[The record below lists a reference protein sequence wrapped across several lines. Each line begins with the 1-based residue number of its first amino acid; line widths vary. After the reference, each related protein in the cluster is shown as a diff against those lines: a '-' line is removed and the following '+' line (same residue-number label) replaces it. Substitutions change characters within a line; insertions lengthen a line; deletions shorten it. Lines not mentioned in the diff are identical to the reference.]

1 MSEPRRPTIEELAAF
16 SPRLTELAGVSRAG
30 GPANGV
36 DADRRAAAGRGQ
48 SEPGTL
54 TPQEALRRLP
64 VRYFASYEPRTV
76 ARHVELLCS
85 LSLEEP
91 YALDAR
97 RAEGDRFELTIVSID
112 DPGMLSL
119 LAGMLGAAGFDIVS
133 GDIFTLERERHTAS
147 TSRRGIR
154 RRPHLR
160 RSLPTRRIVDRFEG
174 RLRSGVAPDEFFSEL
189 TRSLDR
195 VVPLIVPGGDRD
207 EARRLVNEA
216 VADRLRAD
224 QASASRALYP
234 IEISF
239 DEPADAATRM
249 IITGEDTPYFLYALS
264 TALSLQQISIESV
277 SIETRDRVVRDV
289 FELVDR
295 GGRPIADRAALD
307 RIRFSVLLTKQFTYF
322 LDRAPDPYA
331 ALVRFET
338 MSRDLV
344 EQARSSGIESLLSRP
359 LVLRELAQLLGA
371 SDFLWED
378 FIRLQ
383 YENIIPMLG
392 DTREVSSGAR
402 TLEQRLND
410 AFATAATADEKR
422 RILNEFKD
430 REAFLVD
437 LDHIVHPDHDFFF
450 LSNRLSDLAE
460 LVVRSAL
467 DIAWE
472 EMVAR
477 YGRPRAVAGLE
488 TEWAVFGLGKLGGRA
503 IGYASDIELLF
514 VYRDNGTTD
523 GTDSIANAE
532 FFERFFTEATG
543 SIQSKREGIFSVDLR
558 LRPYGQDGPHAV
570 SLESFNRYYGRDGDA
585 HSYEKL
591 ALTRLRAIAGS
602 PQFGRRIEELRDDLI
617 YAADTIDLSEIRS
630 LRERQFREKSRGG
643 MLNAKFSPGALV
655 DLEYG
660 LQILFVQHGRTNARL
675 RTPSLHAGL
684 EELERSGVMDADETR
699 RLVRSYR
706 FLRNL
711 INGLRMLR
719 GNAQDL
725 FLPDVDSLE
734 YAHLARRAGYTQD
747 GELSP
752 AEQLHVE
759 FEARTAAVRAFLERH
774 LGRGSIPGERPG
786 NAADL
791 VLAAELPVELTTR
804 VLDDAGFTN
813 HGRALRNVSSLSGT
827 GAQREL
833 FAELVILVWQALRTN
848 IDPDM
853 AVNNWERYVSS
864 LDDREDH
871 YRRLLR
877 QPRMLDLMLQVFAS
891 STFLS
896 ETLIA
901 NPPFL
906 DWALDHRTVSRARDD
921 GEMLADLRDARIAS
935 LTVADRRA
943 LIRRR
948 RKRELLRIGTRDIC
962 LKVDLAEITAE
973 LSALARAI
981 VQGDLEAVWNEL
993 GVDRSA
999 QERFTVLAFG
1009 KLGGNELNYSSDIDL
1024 IAIYEDGPPEDRER
1038 DTRLFSDALTR
1049 VRADL
1054 SDHTPEGYAFR
1065 VDFRLRPYGSAGPLV
1080 QSLSAV
1086 TRYYEQRASA
1096 WEHQALIKLAPVAG
1110 NLALGRAFL
1119 DQVKPISISSF
1130 ESPTIR
1136 ETIGRLRAQAVRQT
1150 QTAEDIKSG
1159 EGGIRDIEF
1168 LVQGLQMIHA
1178 AAHPEILTGNT
1189 LVAIERLA
1197 QAGVIDE
1204 KTRSELRED
1213 YTRLRRVEHFLQV
1226 HEDRQVHALPDDE
1239 VDRSALA
1246 RRLDGPAADGSSLG
1260 ADLARRRERIHA
1272 RFRRFIDE
1280 TEATPPPRTDG

>member
-1 MSEPRRPTIEELAAF
+1 MSDARGDHRPPREA
-16 SPRLTELAGVSRAG
+16 
-30 GPANGV
+30 
-36 DADRRAAAGRGQ
+36 
-48 SEPGTL
+48 GTL
-54 TPQEALRRLP
+54 TQEDALRRLP
-64 VRYFASYEPRTV
+64 GRYFARYDPSTV
-76 ARHVELLCS
+76 ERHVELLCS

-97 RAEGDRFELTIVSID
+97 RAPGDRFELTIVSID

-119 LAGMLGAAGFDIVS
+119 LTGSLGAAGFDIVS
-133 GDIFTLERERHTAS
+133 GDIFTLERERHAAPAG
-147 TSRRGIR
+147 RRGFR
-154 RRPHLR
+154 RRQAVR
-160 RSLPTRRIVDRFEG
+160 TSLPSRRIVDRFEG
-174 RLRSGVAPDEFFSEL
+174 RLRPGVAPDGFFSEL
-189 TRSLDR
+189 TKSLDR
-195 VVPLIVPGGDRD
+195 VIPLILPGGDRD

-224 QASASRALYP
+224 EASASRALYP

-239 DEPADAATRM
+239 DDPGDGATRM
-249 IITGEDTPYFLYALS
+249 IITGEDTPFFLYALS
-264 TALSLQQISIESV
+264 TALSLQHVSIESV
-277 SIETRDRVVRDV
+277 SIETRDRIVRDV
-289 FELVDR
+289 FELVDS
-295 GGRPIADRAALD
+295 GGKPIADRAALD

-383 YENIIPMLG
+383 YESIIPMLG
-392 DTREVSSGAR
+392 DADEVSSPPQP
-402 TLEQRLND
+402 LEERLRS
-410 AFATAATADEKR
+410 ALAEVATTDEKR
-422 RILNEFKD
+422 RVLNEFKD

-460 LVVRSAL
+460 LIVRAAL
-467 DIAWE
+467 DIAWSE
-472 EMVAR
+472 LVPR
-477 YGRPRAVAGLE
+477 YGRPRTVAGLE

-503 IGYASDIELLF
+503 LGYASDIELLF
-514 VYRDNGTTD
+514 VYRDSGTTD
-523 GTDSIANAE
+523 GAQSIANAE
-532 FFERFFTEATG
+532 FFERFFAEATG

-570 SLESFNRYYGRDGDA
+570 SLESFNRYYGREGDA

-602 PQFGRRIEELRDDLI
+602 PEFGRRIEELRDDLI
-617 YAADTIDLSEIRS
+617 YAADTIDPTEIRS
-630 LRERQFREKSRGG
+630 LRERQFREKSRPGV
-643 MLNAKFSPGALV
+643 LNAKFSPGALV

-660 LQILFVQHGRTNARL
+660 LQILLVQHGRTNPRL

-684 EELERSGVMDADETR
+684 EELERSGVMEAEETH

-734 YAHLARRAGYTQD
+734 YAHLARRAGYTQNGD
-747 GELSP
+747 LSA

-774 LGRGSIPGERPG
+774 LGRESIPGERPG

-791 VLAAELPVELTTR
+791 VLAAELPGELTAR
-804 VLDDAGFTN
+804 VLDDAGIAD
-813 HGRALRNVSSLSGT
+813 HDRALRNIGSLAGSGSR
-827 GAQREL
+827 REL
-833 FAELVILVWQALRTN
+833 FAELVILVWQALRSN
-848 IDPDM
+848 IDPGM
-853 AVNNWERYVSS
+853 ALNTWERYVGN
-864 LDDREDH
+864 LEEPEGH

-901 NPPFL
+901 NPHFL
-906 DWALDHRTVSRARDD
+906 DWALDQRTVSRARSDA
-921 GEMLADLRDARIAS
+921 EMLCDLQADGIVDLPVDE
-935 LTVADRRA
+935 RRA

-962 LKVDLAEITAE
+962 LQVPLPEITAE

-981 VQGDLEAVWNEL
+981 VVADLEAIWREL
-993 GVDRSA
+993 DVDESTR
-999 QERFTVLAFG
+999 ERLVILAFG

-1024 IAIYEDGPPEDRER
+1024 LAIYADGPSEQRER
-1038 DTRLFSDALTR
+1038 DTRLFSDVLTR
-1049 VRADL
+1049 LRGDL
-1054 SDHTPEGYAFR
+1054 SDHTRDGYAFR

-1080 QSLSAV
+1080 QPVSAV

-1096 WEHQALIKLAPVAG
+1096 WEHQALIKLAPIAG
-1110 NLALGRAFL
+1110 SLELGRDFL
-1119 DQVKPISISSF
+1119 EAVKPVSISRF
-1130 ESPTIR
+1130 ESQTIR

-1150 QTAEDIKSG
+1150 RAEGDIKSG

-1178 AAHPEILTGNT
+1178 ADEPEILTGNT
-1189 LVAIERLA
+1189 LVAIDRLA
-1197 QAGVIDE
+1197 AAGILDE
-1204 KTRSELRED
+1204 ATQRELRDD

-1226 HEDRQVHALPDDE
+1226 HEDRQVHALPG
-1239 VDRSALA
+1239 DRSDRAALA
-1246 RRLDGPAADGSSLG
+1246 RRLDGADADGASLD

-1272 RFRRFIDE
+1272 RFRRFIEE
-1280 TEATPPPRTDG
+1280 TGATSPPRSDG